1 MATVYGVADIAA
13 LKAIDPNNYLTPQGT
28 RALLDGQILLVE
40 NIGNYP
46 PSFYCWRKNGGSPGW
61 PTGIPAE
68 IQPIIIAP
76 NTGAS
81 EGAWIS
87 TSIKT
92 IVSTAKPSDTPVNLF
107 KEVATG
113 LQWLAV
119 LANSAAILYISDGTN
134 WKTIGLE
141 TIVSATD
148 PPTIIP
154 DEIGQTYVG
163 NNTNVYISIETSG
176 SNDWVLI

>member
-1 MATVYGVADIAA
+1 MATVYGVADIAT
-13 LKAIDPNNYLTPQGT
+13 LKAIDPNNYPTAAGT

-40 NIGNYP
+40 NIPSYP
-46 PSFYCWRKNGGSPGW
+46 PSFYCWRKNGGTPGW

-76 NTGAS
+76 TTGS
-81 EGAWIS
+81 TEGAWIS

-92 IVSTAKPSDTPVNLF
+92 IVSTAKPGDTPANLF

-119 LANSAAILYISDGTN
+119 LANSAAILYISDGSN
-134 WKTIGLE
+134 WKVVGLE

-148 PPTIIP
+148 PPTITP

-163 NNTNVYISIETSG
+163 DNTNIYISIDTIDST
-176 SNDWVLI
+176 NWVLI

>member
-1 MATVYGVADIAA
+1 MATAYGVTDIAA
-13 LKAIDPNNYLTPQGT
+13 LKTIDPNSVLSPSGT
-28 RALLDGQILLVE
+28 RSLLDGEIRLVE
-40 NIGNYP
+40 NIPNYP
-46 PSFYCWRKNGGSPGW
+46 PSFYCWRKNGGTPGW
-61 PTGIPAE
+61 PTGVPNE
-68 IQPIIIAP
+68 IQPIIITPA
-76 NTGAS
+76 TGVN

-119 LANSAAILYISDGTN
+119 LTNSAAILYFSDGTN
-134 WKTIGLE
+134 WKIIGLE

-148 PPTIIP
+148 PPIITP
-154 DEIGQTYVG
+154 DEIGQKYVG
-163 NNTNVYISIETSG
+163 NGMNIYISVETAAST
-176 SNDWVLI
+176 DWVLI